1 MPASNAGLGNL
12 GELNFRGFSLPLL
25 CPKHVA
31 ADVRVE
37 KLTHGQKDLDLLLET
52 PNLMGQKRRRPRWSP
67 TPGGYLLG
75 EGGTWKRIWPMKAPR
90 PINKAVFQVAS

>member
-37 KLTHGQKDLDLLLET
+37 KLTHGQKDLDLL
-52 PNLMGQKRRRPRWSP
+52 
-67 TPGGYLLG
+67 
-75 EGGTWKRIWPMKAPR
+75 
-90 PINKAVFQVAS
+90 